1 MSLGDKFCG
10 VILAA
15 GVGARIQ
22 PLSFDTPKPLLPI
35 CNKPIMQ
42 HQIEELRALGIR
54 DFFVVV
60 GHLKERIIETFGDG
74 FSLGVNITYVE
85 QKAPLGIAHAVAQL
99 EPHVDR
105 PFVMYLGD
113 IFLVLHDLEQT
124 LQSFLTSRAGA
135 VLSAR
140 REDNPEL
147 IKRNFAVVVDEYD
160 RVTRVIEKPR
170 HAKTNLKG
178 CGLYI
183 FDLALF
189 DAIRRTPRTAMR
201 DEYEITTAVQIMIDD
216 GHPTYCAEIVDWDMN
231 VTYPQDLV
239 VCNLRR
245 LLSHPESSCLGR
257 EVLLHPQA
265 RIENSV
271 LGDGVVVEN
280 AIRIMDSVILPN
292 SVVSAHQDLRSVL
305 ITPRDVFQCAPQ
317 MVGAR

>member
-22 PLSFDTPKPLLPI
+22 PLSFDTPKPLLPV

-54 DFFVVV
+54 DFYVVV

-74 FSLGVNITYVE
+74 SSLGVNITYVE

-99 EPHVDR
+99 ERHVTR

-124 LQSFLTSRAGA
+124 LRSFLLSRAGA
-135 VLSAR
+135 VLTVR
-140 REDNPEL
+140 REEDPEL
-147 IKRNFAVVVDEYD
+147 IKRNFAVIIDEYD

-170 HAKTNLKG
+170 HARSNLKG
-178 CGLYI
+178 CGLYV
-183 FDLALF
+183 FDLAIF

-201 DEYEITTAVQIMIDD
+201 DEYEITTAVQILIDD

-231 VTYPQDLV
+231 VTYPHDLV

-245 LLSHPESSCLGR
+245 LLSYPESSCVGR

-265 RIENSV
+265 SIENSV
-271 LGDGVVVEN
+271 LGDGVVIEN
-280 AIRIMDSVILPN
+280 GIRIADSVILPH
-292 SVVSAHQDLRSVL
+292 SVVSARDDLRGVL
-305 ITPRDVFQCAPQ
+305 ITPGAMFQCPPQ
-317 MVGAR
+317 AVGVR